1 MEDKNLKSN
10 FELIKNDYN
19 EYLNMMFSSMPLLND
34 FYHLPNSLK
43 KVILKIL
50 SKNPNFNLEKFK
62 KYEKI
67 VDVIDKIFFAYYNFR
82 ILVPIY
88 FVEKMVSSIN
98 FQKDYFPKD
107 ISKVNIP
114 PDLIVDY
121 SATIDKEKIEEKTYE
136 VIIEFLDIMQKNFS
150 KDSLKFFYNNIDNLK
165 ITNLKAED
173 ENSSSITVGTYNV
186 KKNEIAILEE
196 DNEYTMLHELFHM
209 ASSYYDSKTKT
220 KFCGFHQTNPTISIG
235 VGINEGYTELL
246 TQRFTKRNYSYIYET
261 YIANII
267 EKTIGKDKMQ
277 KLYFSANLFGI
288 IDELSK
294 YETKDKVIQFIQAI
308 DLYNKYDSINR
319 LLPKKNKI
327 IAESIEI
334 IEEFLIRIKLKKIK
348 EDIEFLKSP
357 ENIQNSIYL
366 RLANF
371 FSTID
376 YSKKI
381 ISFTKIQNY
390 IKDILDINI
399 PINLIT
405 VGAFQTLYENQTK
418 KKLYC
423 DEITL
428 FKWLTYYYHDKNIY
442 DILSGNFKS
451 ITDYLSSFME
461 KDEIE
466 KFYYAINE
474 SAKIKLDENNKY
486 NKLIE
491 EFILELILKDFN
503 NYLKCYDY
511 DAIKQRI
518 QKTYHLCKFVSKEE
532 FKEKIKEILN
542 ITIIIDENN
551 DIDIDELG
559 AKLGGGRR

>member
-19 EYLNMMFSSMPLLND
+19 AYLKTLFSSVPLLNY

-114 PDLIVDY
+114 PELIVDY
-121 SATIDKEKIEEKTYE
+121 SVTIDKEQIEETTYE
-136 VIIEFLDIMQKNFS
+136 VIMEFLDIMQKNFS
-150 KDSLKFFYNNIDNLK
+150 EDSLKFFYNNINNLK
-165 ITNLKAED
+165 IANLKAD
-173 ENSSSITVGTYNV
+173 DVNSSSKTVGTYNV
-186 KKNEIAILEE
+186 KKNEIAILED
-196 DNEYTMLHELFHM
+196 DNECTMFHELFHM
-209 ASSYYDSKTKT
+209 ASSYYDSKAKAE
-220 KFCGFHQTNPTISIG
+220 FCGFHQTNPTISIG
-235 VGINEGYTELL
+235 VGLNEGYTELL
-246 TQRFTKRNYSYIYET
+246 TIRFTKKNYSYIYET
-261 YIANII
+261 YIADII
-267 EKTIGKDKMQ
+267 EKIIGKDKMQ

-294 YETKDKVIQFIQAI
+294 YEKKDKVIKFIQAI
-308 DLYNKYDSINR
+308 DIYTKYNSINR
-319 LLPKKNKI
+319 ILPKKKEI
-327 IAESIEI
+327 IAESIET
-334 IEEFLIRIKLKKIK
+334 IEEFLIQIKLKKIK
-348 EDIEFLKSP
+348 EDIES
-357 ENIQNSIYL
+357 ENRQDYIYL
-366 RLANF
+366 RLENF

-376 YSKKI
+376 YSKRI
-381 ISFTKIQNY
+381 LSFEKIQNY
-390 IKDILDINI
+390 IKDILEINI

-405 VGAFQTLYENQTK
+405 VGAFQTLYEKQTK
-418 KKLYC
+418 KELYC
-423 DEITL
+423 DEIVL
-428 FKWLTYYYHDKNIY
+428 FKWLTYYCHDEKFYNI
-442 DILSGNFKS
+442 LNGNFKS

-461 KDEIE
+461 KEKIE
-466 KFYYAINE
+466 KFYYAINK

-486 NKLIE
+486 NKPIE

-518 QKTYHLCKFVSKEE
+518 QKIYHLCKFVSKDE

-542 ITIIIDENN
+542 ITIIINENN

-559 AKLGGGRR
+559 EKLGGGRR